1 VACEQPVRAAT
12 DSTAAPTA
20 AQPPFQPPQL
30 RDPSLLRFLVDMRG
44 EDTDNKQVR
53 EGWAAAV

>member
-1 VACEQPVRAAT
+1 MRAAT